1 MGQGKR
7 WVKDVVSQEVQPQP
21 GPMRELWGM
30 NHYFQNLP
38 TRRPAVRPLR
48 QPASGMGHI
57 LVFYATENVAN
68 SVV

>member
-1 MGQGKR
+1 MGQGKK
-7 WVKDVVSQEVQPQP
+7 WVKDVVSQVQPQP

-30 NHYFQNLP
+30 NHYFQNLS
-38 TRRPAVRPLR
+38 TWRPAVRPLH
-48 QPASGMGHI
+48 QPASGMEHM